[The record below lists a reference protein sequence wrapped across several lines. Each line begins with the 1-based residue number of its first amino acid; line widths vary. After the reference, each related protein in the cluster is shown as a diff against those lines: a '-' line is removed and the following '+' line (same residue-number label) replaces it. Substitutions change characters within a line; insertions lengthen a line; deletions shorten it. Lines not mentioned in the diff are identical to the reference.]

1 MLTFL
6 VIGILT
12 LGKPILS
19 QAQNSETVWSSVVI
33 TLYGDRVPLISPD
46 LSILTPLGAQEL
58 YSAGSD
64 FRTRYIVPPG
74 SAVASNRTIHGIS
87 TDEIDNTQIFVESTF
102 DPFNTASA
110 QAFMQGLY
118 PPTNRTIANL
128 KNQLADGSQVQYP
141 LGGYQYP
148 QIYTASPWD
157 PNSVWLAGGF
167 NCNAYKSAGEQ
178 YLQSPDFQQTASATE
193 AFYAGLEPDIFGG
206 LLDSSMVN
214 YQNAYNIFDYINYG
228 YQWNSTIRRH
238 LSVNDLFQIQTLA
251 DKREHAVNGNVS
263 TDNEISTIAGQT
275 LSAYVLD
282 LLINNIET
290 NGANNKLNLL
300 FTSFEPMVSF
310 AALAGLT
317 DFYEDFY
324 GLPKLGSSMIFEM
337 FSSGGNSSDTYPAPS
352 DLSVRFLFRNGTN
365 SSDNTNPYPIFGRDR
380 NSLEMNFND
389 FVANMESV
397 MVASVGEWCAIC
409 SSPSIFC
416 PAFANTTSSNSS
428 GLPSLSSAKVSAA
441 THPAVAGIIGA
452 LIALV
457 LVGIILAAA
466 MLVFG
471 VRFFRSKTKRRSELA
486 GFKGAEKLAS
496 DRDLTIVK
504 GNGIGATVVGKGHER
519 VGSWE
524 LGENS
529 RAKEAG
535 SREVSGGKRASFDDD
550 GISIVEHHSEPVKV
564 NERV

>member
-6 VIGILT
+6 LVGLIT

-19 QAQNSETVWSSVVI
+19 QAQSSETIWSSVVI

-46 LSILTPLGAQEL
+46 LSILTPLGAQQL
-58 YSAGSD
+58 YSAGSN
-64 FRTRYIVPPG
+64 FRDRYIAPSS
-74 SAVASNRTIHGIS
+74 SAVATNKTIHGIS
-87 TDEIDNTQIFVESTF
+87 TDKIDNTQLFVESTL
-102 DPFNTASA
+102 DPFNSASA

-118 PPTNRTIANL
+118 PPTNSTITNL
-128 KNQLADGSQVQYP
+128 KNQLASGLQVQYP

-148 QIYTASPWD
+148 EIYTTPPWD
-157 PNSVWLAGGF
+157 PNSVWLAGGVS
-167 NCNAYKSAGEQ
+167 CRAYESAGDQ
-178 YLQSPDFQQTASATE
+178 YLKSSDYLETAAATE
-193 AFYAGLEPDIFGG
+193 SFYTGLEPDIFAGV
-206 LLDSSMVN
+206 LDNSVVN
-214 YQNAYNIFDYINYG
+214 YQYAYYIFDYINYA

-238 LSVNDLFQIQTLA
+238 LSVKDLFQIQTLA

-263 TDNEISTIAGQT
+263 TGNRISAIAGQT
-275 LSAYVLD
+275 LSAYVVN
-282 LLINNIET
+282 LLVTNIET
-290 NGANNKLNLL
+290 NGASNKLNLL

-317 DFYEDFY
+317 DFYEEFY
-324 GLPKLGSSMIFEM
+324 GLPLLGSSMIFEM
-337 FSSGGNSSDTYPAPS
+337 FSSGGNSTDTYPAVS
-352 DLSVRFLFRNGTN
+352 DLSVRFLFRNGTD
-365 SSDNTNPYPIFGRDR
+365 SSDNTNVYPIFGRDG
-380 NSLEMNFND
+380 NSLEINFSD
-389 FVANMESV
+389 FVASMEGV
-397 MVASVGEWCAIC
+397 MIASVGEWCAIC

-416 PAFANTTSSNSS
+416 PAFANNTSSNSS
-428 GLPSLSSAKVSAA
+428 GSPSSSPVKVSAA
-441 THPAVAGIIGA
+441 THPAVAGTIGA

-457 LVGIILAAA
+457 LVGFMLAIA

-524 LGENS
+524 MGENS
-529 RAKEAG
+529 RPREAS
-535 SREVSGGKRASFDDD
+535 SREISGGKRASFDED
-550 GISIVEHHSEPVKV
+550 GISIIEHNSEPVKV
-564 NERV
+564 DERV